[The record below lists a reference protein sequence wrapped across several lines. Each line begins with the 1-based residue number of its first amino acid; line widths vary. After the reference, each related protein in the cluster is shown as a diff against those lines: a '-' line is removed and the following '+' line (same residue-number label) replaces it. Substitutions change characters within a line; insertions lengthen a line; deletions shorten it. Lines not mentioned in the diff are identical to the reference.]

1 MIKVTNQYK
10 EIKDHEIVIVKR
22 ESVTIKDLDG
32 NIQERDA
39 YTAEID
45 ASDAEKGVYA
55 HYMLKEIN
63 DQPAVMRRIIQEYQ
77 DGQGNLK

>member
-1 MIKVTNQYK
+1 MKLLSLK
-10 EIKDHEIVIVKR
+10 

-45 ASDAEKGVYA
+45 ASDAEKVF
-55 HYMLKEIN
+55 
-63 DQPAVMRRIIQEYQ
+63 MRTIC
-77 DGQGNLK
+77 